1 MTRATST
8 GPSAGKM
15 VLFLLLFLIPASLTY
30 LSGPLLGAAALDEAT
45 ADDAWA
51 IRLVFL
57 VPCYA
62 LMTLACYLRGRAVD
76 RVWLVAFPIV
86 GAVFDLALP
95 VVPFVPSVMNIVVLA
110 AGIPTPRQV
119 PAGTGESS

>member
-1 MTRATST
+1 MSQST
-8 GPSAGKM
+8 DAGPGAGNM

-45 ADDAWA
+45 ADSAWGV
-51 IRLVFL
+51 RFMFL
-57 VPCYA
+57 VPWYG
-62 LMTLACYLRGRAVD
+62 LMTLACFLRGRAVG
-76 RVWLVAFPIV
+76 RVWLLAFPVV

-110 AGIPTPRQV
+110 AGIPAPR
-119 PAGTGESS
+119 PGGASI